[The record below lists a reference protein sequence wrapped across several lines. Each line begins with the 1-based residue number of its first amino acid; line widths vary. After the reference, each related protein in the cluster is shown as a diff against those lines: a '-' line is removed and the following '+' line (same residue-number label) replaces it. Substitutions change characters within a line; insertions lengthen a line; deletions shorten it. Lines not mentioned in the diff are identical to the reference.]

1 MEKYIPQIKEIINQY
16 NEISAEL
23 DNIKARIDTLEIL
36 RNNSL
41 MKIEQ
46 NRDKERRLIDKIEK
60 ETGESVD
67 FKKILDLIQN
77 ETHWN
82 PVK

>member
-1 MEKYIPQIKEIINQY
+1 MDKYIPQIKEIINQY

-77 ETHWN
+77 ETH
-82 PVK
+82 